1 MESMI
6 QKIPELPAEEADQKP
21 SDNAKINDDT
31 GKVETKLDEKG
42 GGDAQSKLAIRH
54 TNTMNTL
61 NSSSHVR
68 KVNDSE
74 QSKLGGIP
82 NGYTTQ

>member
-1 MESMI
+1 MI

-61 NSSSHVR
+61 SSSSHVR
-68 KVNDSE
+68 KVNDSA